1 MRTHWKVTERV
12 FPHHQLAAV
21 IDLRR
26 MSDYSQSY
34 WLCDGLNDFPTML
47 LPLREGLLPSL
58 ILHWDLGLP
67 MIGVEIRL
75 LEMKCPP
82 SLCLFSLWVDD
93 KISYCWLWG
102 RVCQTVNYPPPFC
115 IGINCLVLF
124 ATTHQMKSAL
134 NNPLDHHVYWEVKR
148 CVYLSLFL
156 LISETN
162 VWH

>member
-21 IDLRR
+21 IDLRQ

-67 MIGVEIRL
+67 IIGVEIMLLEIECPPSFGLFSLWVDDKISYCWLWGRVCWAAKYPPSFCFGINSCCVLGLTMIGVEIRL

-93 KISYCWLWG
+93 KIIYCWLWG
-102 RVCQTVNYPPPFC
+102 RVC
-115 IGINCLVLF
+115 
-124 ATTHQMKSAL
+124 
-134 NNPLDHHVYWEVKR
+134 
-148 CVYLSLFL
+148 
-156 LISETN
+156 
-162 VWH
+162 